1 MNEICKGTDES
12 KAVISQLSSQSNKIV
27 EIAEVITDISLQTNI
42 LALNA
47 SVEAAHA
54 GEQGKG
60 FAVVADEI
68 KKLSEQTKSAAAEI
82 GEIIRQVTE
91 NITGT
96 VDAMDKN
103 AELTRDGMKSM
114 EQMKLSAEQI
124 SRSNSEISQ
133 HIAQMN
139 RVIESVANNGENVS
153 RKLVS
158 VSSNIKNNCGAVQH
172 VAAAIEE
179 NSAGTANLGAM
190 VKSIKIMAEELETLS
205 K

>member
-1 MNEICKGTDES
+1 
-12 KAVISQLSSQSNKIV
+12 
-27 EIAEVITDISLQTNI
+27 
-42 LALNA
+42 
-47 SVEAAHA
+47 
-54 GEQGKG
+54 

-133 HIAQMN
+133 NIAQMN

-179 NSAGTANLGAM
+179 NSAGTENLGFM
-190 VKSIKIMAEELETLS
+190 VKDIKHMSEELERLT